1 MKRHANDMTQEQLAE
16 HVAAY
21 LKKGGKI
28 EQLPYGPDALP
39 DDGFISAAE
48 KKHRDIAR
56 KRGSKTS
63 GWKTSN
69 RTIAKVKTRKVAKKE
84 EVAA

>member
-56 KRGSKTS
+56 KRGSRTKA
-63 GWKTSN
+63 WKKSN
-69 RTIAKVKTRKVAKKE
+69 STIAKDKARKAAKKE
-84 EVAA
+84 AEAA

>member
-1 MKRHANDMTQEQLAE
+1 MKRHANDMNEEQVAE

-39 DDGFISAAE
+39 DDGFISTAE
-48 KKHRDIAR
+48 KKHLDAAR
-56 KRGSKTS
+56 KRGSRTKA
-63 GWKTSN
+63 WKKSN
-69 RTIAKVKTRKVAKKE
+69 RTIAKDKARKATE
-84 EVAA
+84 IA

>member
-1 MKRHANDMTQEQLAE
+1 MKRHDNDMTQEQLAE

-21 LKKGGKI
+21 LKNGGKI

-39 DDGFISAAE
+39 DDGFISIAE
-48 KKHRDIAR
+48 KKQRDAAR
-56 KRGSKTS
+56 KRGSRTKA
-63 GWKTSN
+63 WKKSN
-69 RTIAKVKTRKVAKKE
+69 STIAKDKARKVVKKE